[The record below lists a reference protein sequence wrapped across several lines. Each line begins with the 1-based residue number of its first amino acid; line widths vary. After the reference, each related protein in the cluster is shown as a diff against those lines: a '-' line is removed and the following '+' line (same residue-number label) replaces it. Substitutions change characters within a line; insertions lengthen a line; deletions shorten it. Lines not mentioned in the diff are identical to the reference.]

1 MALACSSVLESQRID
16 VSSQCVWYV
25 IVFVMSVRF
34 LVESVTDL
42 FLRRCIFKTYIRTEA
57 VFSES
62 VRYKQRLVHITP
74 KHRETASLTPVAVRQ
89 QLLYCTNNSF
99 PNTDRIKT
107 ASLWDWEST
116 WTVISPNL
124 SSTQIGQ
131 IWDQSCSINLNR
143 FRFIDPESKNIE
155 KWQPKKLR
163 YLQQF
168 TPLRCRITLEEHF
181 GKNSL

>member
-1 MALACSSVLESQRID
+1 VLISMESQRID

-25 IVFVMSVRF
+25 FCDVSEIFGWKCHW
-34 LVESVTDL
+34 LV
-42 FLRRCIFKTYIRTEA
+42 FKTVYFQNVYTDRSCFLKASGTTNDWYTLHQNIMRQRPWHQLPFVNSFYIAQTI
-57 VFSES
+57 V
-62 VRYKQRLVHITP
+62 
-74 KHRETASLTPVAVRQ
+74 
-89 QLLYCTNNSF
+89 F
-99 PNTDRIKT
+99 PNTTRIKT
-107 ASLWDWEST
+107 ASLWDWGST